1 MGKIGQNPIVMYY
14 THPFLTKINSRKK
27 CVLYSPGYGT
37 QAEILYM
44 LQLRSSSG
52 RFFFLHFYSSFQT
65 HDLKTDKTS
74 DPALLNPKIQN
85 NLTAF
90 FIEKLNLK
98 SPNHSMEPVPK
109 SLYVTCACIITA
121 FGT

>member
-1 MGKIGQNPIVMYY
+1 M
-14 THPFLTKINSRKK
+14 
-27 CVLYSPGYGT
+27 VLKQKFCTCYNYDP
-37 QAEILYM
+37 
-44 LQLRSSSG
+44 LQVV
-52 RFFFLHFYSSFQT
+52 FFFLHFYSSFQT

-74 DPALLNPKIQN
+74 DLALLNPKIQN